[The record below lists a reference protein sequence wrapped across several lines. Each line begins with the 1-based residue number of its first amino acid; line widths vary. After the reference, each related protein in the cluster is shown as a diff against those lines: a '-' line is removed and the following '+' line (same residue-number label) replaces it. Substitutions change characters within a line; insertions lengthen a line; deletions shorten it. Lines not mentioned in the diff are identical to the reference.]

1 MRERAPGARVGHTRI
16 VTGNEPPR
24 TDHSEAEVVFGGPRS
39 GESLGDVRDPLPP
52 EIRDPSFSTSVRGYD
67 RRAVDAYVQRVN
79 RLIAELQVGGSPR
92 AAVRHAL
99 ERVGEQTSGIL
110 QRARETAE
118 EITTNARQEAE
129 ETTARAKAEAQDILT
144 RAQREASEATS
155 HARAEADEIV
165 VSARATAD
173 ENLARA
179 KEESESAVAGARVDA
194 EGRIRRAEEEIASL
208 REQAEARL
216 RSLQADIGTISDQ
229 RRTLLEDA
237 HRIAARLAEI
247 VAEAEPRDEETPL
260 ETTPTPEPAA
270 TAAMPA
276 ASREG
281 EAHDER
287 PAEARQG
294 REG

>member
-1 MRERAPGARVGHTRI
+1 VRVGHTRI
-16 VTGNEPPR
+16 VTGNEAPR
-24 TDHSEAEVVFGGPRS
+24 TENSEAEVVVGVARS

-52 EIRDPSFSTSVRGYD
+52 EIRDPSFATSVRGYD
-67 RRAVDAYVQRVN
+67 RRAVDTYVQRVN

-118 EITTNARQEAE
+118 EITTSARQEAE
-129 ETTARAKAEAQDILT
+129 EATARAKAEARDVLT
-144 RAQREASEATS
+144 QAQREASEATS

-179 KEESESAVAGARVDA
+179 KDESESAVAGARVDA
-194 EGRIRRAEEEIASL
+194 EGRIRRAEEEIASS
-208 REQAEARL
+208 REEAEARL
-216 RSLQADIGTISDQ
+216 RSLQADIGAISDQ
-229 RRTLLEDA
+229 RRTLLEDVR
-237 HRIAARLAEI
+237 RIAARLGEI
-247 VAEAEPRDEETPL
+247 VAEAEPRDEATPL
-260 ETTPTPEPAA
+260 KTTPTPEPAA

-276 ASREG
+276 AGRQG

-287 PAEARQG
+287 PDAAREV
-294 REG
+294 RED

>member
-1 MRERAPGARVGHTRI
+1 VRVGHTRI

-24 TDHSEAEVVFGGPRS
+24 TDSEAEVVFGVPRS

-118 EITTNARQEAE
+118 EITSSARQEAE

-173 ENLARA
+173 EDLARA

-194 EGRIRRAEEEIASL
+194 EGRIRGR
-208 REQAEARL
+208 RR
-216 RSLQADIGTISDQ
+216 RSPRFVS
-229 RRTLLEDA
+229 RP
-237 HRIAARLAEI
+237 RLAC
-247 VAEAEPRDEETPL
+247 ARSR
-260 ETTPTPEPAA
+260 PTSVR
-270 TAAMPA
+270 
-276 ASREG
+276 SRISG
-281 EAHDER
+281 
-287 PAEARQG
+287 ARC
-294 REG
+294 